1 MMVKGRVSILTPS
14 YNAEKYLEVY
24 FMHLL
29 EQTYKNFELIFVD
42 DGSIDETKKIVEKYE
57 KCFEAENIG
66 LIYKYQDN
74 KGQASAINLGL
85 QYVTGEY
92 LYWMDADDYL
102 ENNALEKMVNF
113 LEKNKEYN
121 IVKGRVR
128 YIYEVN
134 NTSKVFHGHGE
145 YDVENVM
152 FEKYLFDKDIDCYP
166 GLIMTRTDFF
176 DERVENRKIYESRGG
191 QNWQL
196 ILPIAYK
203 QKCKEIDSII
213 YNYMVR
219 ENSHSNSIK
228 NSFKA
233 RYDRY
238 NEHRKILVN
247 ILKRMKCMRLS
258 EKIKYITMIKC
269 KYFIIELKLIIK
281 KLFMRK

>member
-1 MMVKGRVSILTPS
+1 MEKGRVSILTPA
-14 YNAEKYLEVY
+14 YNAEKYLERY

-29 EQTYKNFELIFVD
+29 RQTYKNFELIFVD
-42 DGSIDETKKIVEKYE
+42 DGSIDETKKIVEKYA
-57 KCFEAENIG
+57 KYFETENIK
-66 LIYKYQDN
+66 LIYKYQTN

-102 ENNALEKMVNF
+102 ENDTLEKMVSF
-113 LEKNKEYN
+113 LEEHKEYN

-134 NTSKVFHGHGE
+134 NTSKVFHGHDE

-176 DERVENRKIYESRGG
+176 DERVENRRIYESRGG

-196 ILPIAYK
+196 ILPITYK

-238 NEHRKILVN
+238 NEHRKTLV
-247 ILKRMKCMRLS
+247 I
-258 EKIKYITMIKC
+258 Y
-269 KYFIIELKLIIK
+269 
-281 KLFMRK
+281 

>member
-42 DGSIDETKKIVEKYE
+42 DGSIDETKRIVEKYK

-66 LIYKYQDN
+66 LIYKYQEN

-176 DERVENRKIYESRGG
+176 DKRVENRKIYESRGG

-196 ILPIAYK
+196 ILPITYK

-247 ILKRMKCMRLS
+247 ILKRMKCMRAS
-258 EKIKYITMIKC
+258 EKTKYITMIKC

>member
-1 MMVKGRVSILTPS
+1 MEKGRVSILTPA
-14 YNAEKYLEVY
+14 YNAEKYLERY

-29 EQTYKNFELIFVD
+29 RQTYKNFELIFVD
-42 DGSIDETKKIVEKYE
+42 DGSIDETKKIVEKYA
-57 KCFEAENIG
+57 KYFETENIK
-66 LIYKYQDN
+66 LIYKYQTN

-102 ENNALEKMVNF
+102 ENDTLEKMVCF
-113 LEKNKEYN
+113 LEEHKEYN

-134 NTSKVFHGHGE
+134 NTSKVFHGHDE

-176 DERVENRKIYESRGG
+176 DERVENRRIYESRGG

-196 ILPIAYK
+196 ILPITYK

-228 NSFKA
+228 N
-233 RYDRY
+233 
-238 NEHRKILVN
+238 
-247 ILKRMKCMRLS
+247 
-258 EKIKYITMIKC
+258 
-269 KYFIIELKLIIK
+269 
-281 KLFMRK
+281 